1 MPVMRAIA
9 LPADK
14 YYVARGDKARL
25 QPIADEFFAKMV
37 DDLTRP
43 LTPEEAHPSQVQKQ
57 LESANVK
64 VTGKSYEDAYA
75 KVNEMFLESRWA
87 DGLPIVP
94 PTPELVKAMEAGTTL
109 SPQDVLGQ
117 VAPKNGTATVEKIAI
132 NSVMAGAKPEYF
144 PVILAAMEGFLDKHY
159 DLTHVVASTGS
170 FTPVVIVDGPIAKE
184 LDFNSGIGMLGIG
197 WQANSTVGRA
207 LELSLLNLGQTWPQ
221 VNFMGLTGRLEGYT
235 FYTFAEDTAKSPW
248 EPFNVGE
255 GFQAGDS
262 TVTVSSAGTPV
273 IFGGGAVAPWTAQG
287 VIDQMATRES
297 GTGAGLASRSKA
309 HRRAAS
315 RLRGRTREPRIHA
328 QKPAGVSVR
337 TYPHALREAG
347 QASFV
352 RRGQRGG
359 VYPGVDRGRP
369 NPAGPRAD
377 FPGQSEARRDG
388 AGCSEPERFSHRR
401 RGRLAGIRFALHV
414 PGNELGARNEKSYR
428 GDADQ
433 GGPVAEHLGV
443 SRRRRG
449 IRVRPARAL
458 KFRAPRRSAL
468 ALF

>member
-1 MPVMRAIA
+1 MPGVYFTTTEFLDDAKSAARDRGMPNIRALA

-25 QPIADEFFAKMV
+25 QPIADAFFGQMV

-43 LTPEEAHPSQVQKQ
+43 LTPEEAHPQQVQK
-57 LESANVK
+57 ENENTNIK
-64 VTGKSYEDAYA
+64 VTGTSYEDAYQ
-75 KVNEMFLESRWA
+75 KVNEMFIDSRWA
-87 DGLPIVP
+87 DGLPVVP
-94 PTPELVKAMEAGTTL
+94 PTPDLVKAMEAGTTL

-184 LDFNSGIGMLGIG
+184 LNFNSGIGMLGIG

-248 EPFNVGE
+248 EPFNVSE

-262 TVTVSSAGTPV
+262 TVTVSSAGNPS
-273 IFGGGAVAPWTAQG
+273 IYGGGAVSPWTAQG
-287 VIDQMATRES
+287 VIDQMATAIR
-297 GTGAGLASRSKA
+297 SR
-309 HRRAAS
+309 
-315 RLRGRTREPRIHA
+315 GVVWPHA
-328 QKPAGVSVR
+328 QKHIIVLHPDCAVELANQGYTRKSLQEYFYEHTRVPYENLARQVSFGEGSEEAFVRASVADGRIRADRAQIFLDNLKPGGRVPVVQSPDDFHIVVAGGSPGYDLLF
-337 TYPHALREAG
+337 TYPGTNWAHQTKKVSGATLTKAG
-347 QASFV
+347 
-352 RRGQRGG
+352 R
-359 VYPGVDRGRP
+359 
-369 NPAGPRAD
+369 
-377 FPGQSEARRDG
+377 
-388 AGCSEPERFSHRR
+388 
-401 RGRLAGIRFALHV
+401 
-414 PGNELGARNEKSYR
+414 
-428 GDADQ
+428 
-433 GGPVAEHLGV
+433 
-443 SRRRRG
+443 
-449 IRVRPARAL
+449 
-458 KFRAPRRSAL
+458 
-468 ALF
+468 